1 MLDEEKELMKWADE
15 DNDIHPREGR
25 KLFYKEITALV
36 KAVREDAA
44 KTVETMCKEENDNVA
59 CIVCRDQ
66 AAAIRRK

>member
-1 MLDEEKELMKWADE
+1 MLKVKQKLLKDYGDPMNNLSSKEFRADL
-15 DNDIHPREGR
+15 NDLI
-25 KLFYKEITALV
+25 